1 MKTKKR
7 TEITYPYTQKTPF
20 GKVKI
25 YKNTISGK
33 PLFVVTWVTEEG
45 RQRKSYT
52 SEIEAHQRAEEILDD
67 LKNGALLRRS
77 ISSEKAALISE
88 YEKLL
93 GEHGATLGEAVRF
106 YLANKVKQ
114 VGSDVLT
121 WDAVQEYLKNQFEDQ
136 TTRHYATAK
145 SILQKFG
152 RALNRPLNKITVKD
166 LDGYFKKLSQNGR
179 TRNNHLGYVRTFMK
193 WAQGWGGYLPQGDLE
208 IDKIKKYDVKGV
220 VPDLFTPEEMEKLLN
235 EADESIKPYLAIGA
249 FAGVRS
255 AETLR
260 LTWEDIDLEEKVI
273 KLNADI
279 TKTSRRRLA
288 VMPDNLVAWLREYK
302 GDKKGSVTPPF
313 EKYYYWRRKL
323 TRDLSLPW
331 KSNALRK
338 GYISYRMAQPD
349 AEAALVAKQCGNSPD
364 MVEEHYK
371 GLVSPS
377 ESTKWFS
384 IVPKKI
390 VVASTIILHYW
401 YCTGLTPTLP

>member
-7 TEITYPYTQKTPF
+7 ASQIEYPFIQKTQF

-25 YKNTISGK
+25 YRNGSPEKY
-33 PLFVVTWVTEEG
+33 LYVVSWVTEEG

-67 LKNGALLRRS
+67 LENGVLLRRS
-77 ISSEKAALISE
+77 ISSEKAALITE

-93 GEHGATLGEAVRF
+93 SEHGATIGEAVRF
-106 YLANKVKQ
+106 YLANRIKQ
-114 VGSDVLT
+114 VGSDIST

-152 RALNRPLNKITVKD
+152 RTLNKPLNKITVKE

-193 WAQGWGGYLPQGDLE
+193 WSQGWGGYLPQGDLE
-208 IDKIKKYDVKGV
+208 IDKIKKYDVEGV
-220 VPDLFTPEEMEKLLN
+220 VPDLFTPEEMERLLN
-235 EADESIKPYLAIGA
+235 EADDSIKPYLAIGA

-260 LTWEDIDLEEKVI
+260 LTWEDIDLDEKVI
-273 KLNADI
+273 KLSASI

-288 VMPDNLVAWLREYK
+288 VMPDNLVAWLRDLK
-302 GDKKGSVTPPF
+302 GDKKGSVTPSF
-313 EKYYYWRRKL
+313 EKFYYWRRKL
-323 TRDLSLPW
+323 TKDLSLPW

-338 GYISYRMAQPD
+338 GYISYRMAQSD

-377 ESTKWFS
+377 DSTKWFS
-384 IVPKKI
+384 IVPKK
-390 VVASTIILHYW
+390 
-401 YCTGLTPTLP
+401 